1 MKKTLAKL
9 TMRKRENLND
19 KVGNGSGDS
28 TTNQT
33 VKKQKII
40 KRKYYEQFHI
50 KWDKLD
56 ETDKFLETQN
66 WLKNIKGNTQ
76 EVKRLNQKLN
86 TSQKSQ
92 GPEGFTGKF
101 NQMFE
106 KSTSFLIKLLKT
118 KKIRD
123 DF

>member
-1 MKKTLAKL
+1 MI
-9 TMRKRENLND
+9 
-19 KVGNGSGDS
+19 KVRYGSGDN

-33 VKKQKII
+33 VEKQKII

-56 ETDKFLETQN
+56 EMDQFLETQN

-92 GPEGFTGKF
+92 GLDGFTGKF
-101 NQMFE
+101 YQMFE
-106 KSTSFLIKLLKT
+106 KSTPFLIKLIKT